1 MTKPYFTVAV
11 IAYQT
16 EPSLQKALN
25 SVSGQTFPDFEC
37 LMVVEESTDRS
48 LEICKKMECRDPRF
62 KTVQLPKSGS
72 ASASRNY
79 AMAHAE
85 GEYIAFLDGDDW
97 FMPEMLEKVYT
108 ANEKFRYL
116 DIIQFTF
123 HKVFQQPDGTFSAP
137 QHLSE
142 LPPEAMNRLLT
153 GQEMTLLT
161 GTAGTV
167 FGATAINVCRADF
180 LRKNELYQ
188 NRGLILEDF
197 EWVFRCWFLAK
208 RIVCLPD
215 PLYVY
220 CRRNDS
226 ITTEK
231 SPRFLF
237 DMVRQ
242 FACVPPFI
250 RKYRVP
256 LSIQR
261 IWANKWTSRILDTFF
276 HPRNNEK
283 LTMADRKA
291 AAKILFASGNTATL
305 KRCARLAT
313 LPKRIGM
320 SVFLLSRY
328 TGMLPAMFFFQKI
341 YFPAIKRKL
350 KK

>member
-11 IAYQT
+11 IAHQP
-16 EPSLQKALN
+16 EPSLQKTLN
-25 SVSGQTFPDFEC
+25 SISGQTFPDFEC
-37 LMVVEESTDRS
+37 LMIVENSSGRS
-48 LEICKKMECRDPRF
+48 FEICKKMEYRDPRF
-62 KTVQLPKSGS
+62 RTVQLPESGS

-85 GEYIAFLDGDDW
+85 GEYIAFLDGGDR
-97 FMPEMLEKVYT
+97 FMPEMLERVYT
-108 ANEKFRYL
+108 ANEKFRNL

-123 HKVFQQPDGTFSAP
+123 QKVFQLPDGAFSAP
-137 QHLSE
+137 QLLSE

-153 GQEMTLLT
+153 GPEMTLLT

-167 FGATAINVCRADF
+167 SGATAVNVCRADF

-188 NRGLILEDF
+188 NRGLDLEDF
-197 EWVFRCWFLAK
+197 EWAFRCRYLAK
-208 RIVCLPD
+208 RVVSLPD

-226 ITTEK
+226 GSGEN
-231 SPRFLF
+231 SPCFLF
-237 DMVRQ
+237 DVVRQ

-250 RKYRVP
+250 RKYRIP

-261 IWANKWTSRILDTFF
+261 IWANKWTFRILEAFF

-291 AAKILFASGNTATL
+291 AAKILFASGNAATL
-305 KRCARLAT
+305 RRCARLAT

-320 SVFLLSRY
+320 GVFLLSRY

-350 KK
+350 EK